1 MAWLL
6 AAVVIIV
13 IGLAVMAGAGKFGQV
28 PAVVDDRPVP
38 DLPEGDLDAESLRSA
53 RFAVVPRGY
62 SMCQVDQLLE
72 RLAAQMEA
80 GQGPNLTRTG
90 QPIPDAND
98 PDTE

>member
-62 SMCQVDQLLE
+62 SVSGGSAPRASGCPDGG
-72 RLAAQMEA
+72 RPGAQSHEDRPA
-80 GQGPNLTRTG
+80 HP
-90 QPIPDAND
+90 
-98 PDTE
+98 